1 MGDTNHG
8 VRDPIHGVPAMEWK
22 VRACAAMRANTREN
36 PAFSWG
42 WNA

>member
-8 VRDPIHGVPAMEWK
+8 VPAMESA
-22 VRACAAMRANTREN
+22 VRACAAMRANTHEN
-36 PAFSWG
+36 PAFSWA